1 MFFLPTGNWKP
12 KQCPL
17 IEMVRAAVV
26 FLEMGLY
33 EADAQIFGVHVI
45 LDMEGLSMEHLRE
58 IDLRIFRQMIK
69 WIQVWR

>member
-1 MFFLPTGNWKP
+1 
-12 KQCPL
+12 
-17 IEMVRAAVV
+17 MVRAAVV